1 MKKLC
6 DFAVGD
12 TLSLKVS
19 NSLTDFLVVHQ
30 GNPDPALYDA
40 SCDGTWLMMKDLY
53 AKRSWSSL
61 AATDTWLKGNFLPVL
76 DSTVQAQVKTVKIP
90 YLESGSIHS
99 GSDGLETQIFLLS
112 AYELGWTSEDKTGM
126 KEDGKCLAYF
136 EGFSTADI
144 RRVASLDGTPTWYW
158 TRSLYSDSN
167 ESVWVVSS
175 TSGDCTY
182 RGASSSYGL
191 RPVLILPPGASVDV
205 DGTLVP
211 NSAPVITSPS
221 GASGVNLGSQNAP
234 FYFQYTPSDPD
245 GDSLTI
251 TEAVDEITTRT
262 WSGSGG
268 ILTNFEAMTSDQSFG
283 SLSIGPH
290 SLQVTASDGDLS
302 TVFTASFEKAAAAAS
317 LTLASPICT
326 DGQILSA
333 SILVEG
339 SIPDDAAY
347 SVQITNNALD
357 NAPVW
362 QDATQASKAGERITF
377 TNQTAQNGWAFQF
390 KLTVE
395 RGSSGTGGY
404 IAAVSGTIR
413 SAAAQ

>member
-1 MKKLC
+1 M
-6 DFAVGD
+6 
-12 TLSLKVS
+12 
-19 NSLTDFLVVHQ
+19 
-30 GNPDPALYDA
+30 
-40 SCDGTWLMMKDLY
+40 
-53 AKRSWSSL
+53 
-61 AATDTWLKGNFLPVL
+61 
-76 DSTVQAQVKTVKIP
+76 
-90 YLESGSIHS
+90 
-99 GSDGLETQIFLLS
+99 
-112 AYELGWTSEDKTGM
+112 
-126 KEDGKCLAYF
+126 
-136 EGFSTADI
+136 
-144 RRVASLDGTPTWYW
+144 
-158 TRSLYSDSN
+158 
-167 ESVWVVSS
+167 
-175 TSGDCTY
+175 
-182 RGASSSYGL
+182 
-191 RPVLILPPGASVDV
+191 DV

-283 SLSIGPH
+283 SLNIGPH

-357 NAPVW
+357 DAPVW

-377 TNQTAQNGWAFQF
+377 TNQTAQSGWAFQF

>member
-1 MKKLC
+1 MTTTQNIPIELTQPGPPAVLYAAAGDQYSRLAALSLYVEGQPYTPPAGTSCIIGWRRASGTVGSYSQIMDPDGTTRSAWNLSGSVLTIELDWNLC
-6 DFAVGD
+6 RQAGPVAVNVALVGPDGSRLHTWELLCMVQRGAVADASDPTAPNEAASSAASRAEKAAQQAVQAANLLASAADRAEAAAQRAEAIAPEEGLVLSVNGMGGAVTLDAQAVGAVARPSAPAAGGLLAVD
-12 TLSLKVS
+12 AV
-19 NSLTDFLVVHQ
+19 
-30 GNPDPALYDA
+30 DP
-40 SCDGTWLMMKDLY
+40 
-53 AKRSWSSL
+53 
-61 AATDTWLKGNFLPVL
+61 
-76 DSTVQAQVKTVKIP
+76 KTGAVTTRTI
-90 YLESGSIHS
+90 LIG
-99 GSDGLETQIFLLS
+99 GGGLET
-112 AYELGWTSEDKTGM
+112 
-126 KEDGKCLAYF
+126 
-136 EGFSTADI
+136 
-144 RRVASLDGTPTWYW
+144 
-158 TRSLYSDSN
+158 
-167 ESVWVVSS
+167 
-175 TSGDCTY
+175 SGG
-182 RGASSSYGL
+182 RL
-191 RPVLILPPGASVDV
+191 H
-205 DGTLVP
+205 
-211 NSAPVITSPS
+211 
-221 GASGVNLGSQNAP
+221 
-234 FYFQYTPSDPD
+234 
-245 GDSLTI
+245 
-251 TEAVDEITTRT
+251 

-357 NAPVW
+357 DAPVW